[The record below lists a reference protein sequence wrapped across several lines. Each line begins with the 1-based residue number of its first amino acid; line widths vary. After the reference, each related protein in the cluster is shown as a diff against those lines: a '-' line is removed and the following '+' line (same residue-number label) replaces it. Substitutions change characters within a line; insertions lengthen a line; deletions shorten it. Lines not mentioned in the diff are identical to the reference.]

1 MGLKGFERRLER
13 LVEGV
18 FARTFR
24 SELRPVELGRRL
36 VREMDDQRTV
46 NVDGGVAA
54 PNSFT
59 ITLGPDDHAQMAEIG
74 ESIVRALG
82 DQARAHAREQ
92 GYRFLGPVE
101 VTVKVDPDLGL
112 GSFGLSA
119 RFKEGPG
126 GTAGGSLVL
135 PDGTRIPLVG
145 NPVTIGRAIDVEIRL
160 NETSVSRRHAQ
171 VRPSDGG
178 WVVADLGSTNG
189 TRVNGAMVA
198 NERKLNPDDAISV
211 GDTVI
216 RFEAG

>member
-145 NPVTIGRAIDVEIRL
+145 NPVTIGRATDVEIHL

>member
-74 ESIVRALG
+74 ESISRALA

-101 VTVKVDPDLGL
+101 VTVKLDPDLGL

-135 PDGTRIPLVG
+135 PDGSRIQLVG
-145 NPVTIGRAIDVEIRL
+145 NPVTIGRATDVEIHL

-189 TRVNGAMVA
+189 TRVNGAMIA
-198 NERKLNPDDAISV
+198 KERKLNPDDAISV